1 VDRLKG
7 EGSSAA
13 AGLESEGRRG
23 EGSKREY
30 YTFKNLTENILIGLE
45 ADDFAAAA
53 ENL

>member
-1 VDRLKG
+1 M
-7 EGSSAA
+7 SACVLC
-13 AGLESEGRRG
+13 GQPG
-23 EGSKREY
+23 Y